1 MRTKLISRVPP
12 VAEAAETSSTA
23 KEASAQA
30 LARVYT
36 CLSERRSFLVEAGA
50 GAGKTYTLVKA
61 LQHLIRTVEHLQP
74 RSHERIAC
82 ITFTKVAQAEIEREI
97 DRNPLIFCDT
107 IHAFCW
113 LLISP
118 FQKGLR
124 SQAFT
129 LGKLGEQIEDSGG
142 LADQVVEY
150 RLGHRSVTETKIT
163 LHHDDVLLL
172 TIEMMKNAKFRR
184 ILKQRFPVILIDE
197 YQDTDAGWVDSIK
210 EHFLGKED
218 SPLFGFFGDHWQKIY
233 GEGCGSIHH
242 ESLEV
247 VDVHANFRSVPKI
260 VDCLNRMRPSLT
272 QVPYSEST
280 EGSVR
285 VFHTNSWPGARK
297 PPGPGGHWSGDLPDE
312 ESKIAAIR
320 VQEVLEADG
329 WDLSPST
336 TKILM
341 LTHRALA
348 TKQGYQSIPSIYRF
362 PDSYTKKEDPHIA
375 FFADILEP
383 AFAAYEAK
391 KFGEMFQIMGGRVP
405 AISSLEDKKK
415 WAAAMG
421 GLVELRDTGSVGQ
434 VIDHLLETECPRV
447 PDSVERL
454 ERKRQQF
461 DPESGEEKPRSLAE
475 LEKLRRVRYAE
486 IVKLSRYLA
495 KHSPFETK
503 HGVKGAEFENVLVIA
518 GRGWNRYNF
527 GKFLQQAEDE
537 ENIPAADRASFE
549 DNRNLFYVVCSRP
562 KTRLSVLFTQE
573 LTHEALAKLAEWF
586 GEDSIEEIALD

>member
-1 MRTKLISRVPP
+1 MVDT
-12 VAEAAETSSTA
+12 AEALSPAE
-23 KEASAQA
+23 EASAQA
-30 LARVYT
+30 MARVSA
-36 CLSERRSFLVEAGA
+36 CLGERRSFLVEAGA

-61 LQHLIRTVEHLQP
+61 LQHLIRTEAHLRP

-82 ITFTKVAQAEIEREI
+82 ITFTNVAEAEIEKEI

-118 FQKGLR
+118 FQKELR
-124 SQAFT
+124 TQAST
-129 LGKLGEQIEDSGG
+129 LAKLGEKIEEAGG
-142 LADQVVEY
+142 LADQIVEY
-150 RLGHRSVTETKIT
+150 SLGHRSVTETKIA

-172 TIEMMKNAKFRR
+172 TIEMMKNVKFRR
-184 ILKQRFPVILIDE
+184 ILKQRFPIILIDE
-197 YQDTDAGWVDSIK
+197 YQDAHAGWIDSIK
-210 EHFLGKED
+210 EHFLGQEG

-233 GEGCGSIHH
+233 GEGCGSIEHDA
-242 ESLEV
+242 LEV
-247 VDVHANFRSVPKI
+247 IDVHANFRSVPKI
-260 VDCLNRMRPSLT
+260 VDCLNRMRPNLT
-272 QVPYSEST
+272 QIPYSESA

-297 PPGPGGHWSGDLPDE
+297 PPGPGGHWGGDLPDE
-312 ESKIAAIR
+312 ESNIAAIR
-320 VQEVLEADG
+320 VQEALEADG
-329 WDLSPST
+329 WDLSSDV

-348 TKQGYQSIPSIYRF
+348 TKQGYQSIPDIYRF

-391 KFGEMFQIMGGRVP
+391 KHGEMFRIIGGRIP
-405 AISSLEDKKK
+405 AISSLDDKKK
-415 WAAAMG
+415 WAAAMD
-421 GLVELRDTGSVGQ
+421 GLAELRDTGSVGQ
-434 VIDHLLETECPRV
+434 VIDHLLATECPPA

-461 DPESGEEKPRSLAE
+461 DPASGEQKPRSLAE
-475 LEKLRRVRYAE
+475 LEKLRGVPYVE
-486 IVKLSRYLA
+486 IISLSRYLA

-527 GKFLQQAEDE
+527 GEFLRQAQDE
-537 ENIPAADRASFE
+537 TNIPAADRASFE

-573 LTHEALAKLAEWF
+573 LTDEALATLSEWF
-586 GEDSIEEIALD
+586 GQDSIEEIAID